1 MERVMVIVNPKSG
14 MGKGARCTEEI
25 RRIKEKVLKTAGKE
39 LDLVKS
45 VAEGENSIQE
55 LIRRAKEEN
64 RKEVI
69 VVGGDGAVN
78 AAANILCGSNISLGI
93 IPAGVGN
100 DLSKGL
106 LIPQST
112 KAALDVALFGKE
124 IRIDLGLLDDKL
136 VFVNVVSFGFDA
148 RIVQD
153 IPTLKEKYRFLS
165 GEWLYLVFLL
175 RELSRRIEYPRI
187 SVFSED
193 GTRPPV
199 KKLENNTLALVISNG
214 PQYGGKFKIWPG
226 ASLTDGLLNVCWIAK
241 MDKPRI
247 LWNLIKFLRGVHDS
261 LPEVDMFTTDSLLVS
276 SLTELTCQIDG
287 EPYQSKKEYKIST
300 LPRALKVKV
309 PRTPEVPIVQ

>member
-14 MGKGARCTEEI
+14 MGKGARCAEEI

-136 VFVNVVSFGFDA
+136 VFVNVVSFGLDA
-148 RIVQD
+148 RIIQD
-153 IPTLKEKYRFLS
+153 IPTLKEKYRLLP
-165 GEWLYLVFLL
+165 GEWLYLVSLL
-175 RELSRRIEYPRI
+175 RELFRRIEYPRI

-193 GTRPPV
+193 GTRPPA

-214 PQYGGKFKIWPG
+214 PQYGKMFKIWPG

-287 EPYQSKKEYKIST
+287 EPYQSKKEYKISI